1 MKLRFIFIGLLAGIL
16 LIISGCTAGTSAS
29 GSKTVTVSIDE
40 LTNQQNVTQDIE
52 VAVGNTIKVIL
63 GSNPSTGFSWTEQAK
78 IGDTTILR
86 QDKHETVAAA
96 DSDKIVGAAGTEEW
110 TFTALKTGET
120 TVSMDYSRPW
130 EGGEKGVWT
139 FKLNV
144 TVK

>member
-1 MKLRFIFIGLLAGIL
+1 MKLRFILIGLLAGIL
-16 LIISGCTAGTSAS
+16 LIFGGCTGTSVS
-29 GSKTVTVSIDE
+29 GSQTLTVSIDE

-52 VAVGNTIKVIL
+52 AAAGDTIKIIL
-63 GSNPSTGFSWTEQAK
+63 GSNPSTGFSWTEQAQ

-110 TFTALKTGET
+110 TFTALKKGTT